1 MIYDMWVTPNY
12 ATDYVASS
20 TNYYDSYLHSYSF
33 SDTSKMID
41 EIEDIKEEEFENLLG
56 LTK

>member
-1 MIYDMWVTPNY
+1 MWVTPNY

-20 TNYYDSYLHSYSF
+20 TNYYDSYLRSYSF